1 MVNNGNHVKALN
13 PSALDTGIVTLPK
26 PGQMRYVGAGQWLAR
41 FASQADDAPHW
52 YHAHAYDNYTEGFW
66 PTEPFLASAI
76 GTVAAQYSARTWF
89 VDGPPRIVKSV
100 LDMLASSDNG
110 AGMVSLFLKLIQ
122 DLKTRNNGAFLGI
135 VRENF
140 DYSQIS
146 SVSAIEKYKPGE
158 RALMDAQR
166 GGLGRVVTLQHLDST
181 ACYRTGNPL
190 YPVLYRD
197 PLSGNALYL
206 PWHIVVPMAE
216 LPFPNVRY
224 GGIQL
229 SAVARVLRA
238 SQIMAAHEIYK
249 LEKLTGRSPDELVLL
264 NGLNRVEAEDQLTYD
279 SEKADNQGLLRW
291 QDKAVLFGVNPD
303 KPASGQVL
311 STKSDGGFSDLDKE
325 LQWYI
330 TVISMGLLETYQTFA
345 PLQAGGLGNS
355 QQSIMLFESAQGKG
369 PALWEKSWVHLVHQ
383 YAIIPR
389 NCTWRWGEKSI
400 RYETDLWTLINTQL
414 DAMIKMQRDL
424 SVPTDVIYQ
433 IMADKDIVL
442 TDEYLAMLGE
452 RDQTADITVGDDEQL
467 PDVSEDQDLTTPPT
481 LDDIIAGRVSNVD
494 AGSVQAQALNGAQ
507 VSSLLEIVGMY
518 TSGALSLTSAQA
530 IIAASFPFLSA
541 MSITAILSKGDLAA
555 AGIAVEPREVEQ
567 ISPLKALSIL
577 RKGYKASEAEGLI
590 SEFSDKLHEAV
601 NGYLAGEY
609 GKARA
614 QGLFVGAIESTLP
627 QLAELGYEN
636 GGGDWAEADED
647 DTTEDETG
655 EQVAYALKYWGA
667 LPDIK
672 SDDGTPDA
680 RTDYYVQTMRGVYN
694 DYKLR
699 GAKNKML
706 TWNYG
711 DTDHCATCA
720 DLNGQRHSA
729 RWFTKRGYIPQE
741 SGSETLDCKGF
752 NCQCYL
758 TDDEGEVFSI

>member
-13 PSALDTGIVTLPK
+13 SSALDSGIVTLPK

-135 VRENF
+135 VREGF
-140 DYSQIS
+140 DYSHIS
-146 SVSAIEKYKPGE
+146 SVSAIERHKPGE
-158 RALMDAQR
+158 RALIDAQR

-264 NGLNRVEAEDQLTYD
+264 NGINRVEAEDQLTYD

-330 TVISMGLLETYQTFA
+330 TVIAMGLLETYQTFA

-424 SVPTDVIYQ
+424 AVPSTVVYQ

-442 TDEYLAMLGE
+442 TDEYLAMMGQQ
-452 RDQTADITVGDDEQL
+452 DVTDDITVADDEQQ
-467 PDVSEDQDLTTPPT
+467 PEESDLTPDEISP
-481 LDDIIAGRVSNVD
+481 VD
-494 AGSVQAQALNGAQ
+494 
-507 VSSLLEIVGMY
+507 
-518 TSGALSLTSAQA
+518 
-530 IIAASFPFLSA
+530 
-541 MSITAILSKGDLAA
+541 
-555 AGIAVEPREVEQ
+555 VEQ
-567 ISPLKALSIL
+567 TSPLKALSIL

-614 QGLFVGAIESTLP
+614 QGLFVGAIEDVLP

-655 EQVAYALKYWGA
+655 EQVAYALNYWGA